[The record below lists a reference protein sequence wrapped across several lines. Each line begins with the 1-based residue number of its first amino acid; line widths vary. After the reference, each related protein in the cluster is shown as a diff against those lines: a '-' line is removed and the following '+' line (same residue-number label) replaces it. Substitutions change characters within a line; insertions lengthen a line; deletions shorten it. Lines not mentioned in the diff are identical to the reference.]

1 MSGSDLLEEGY
12 DGRCVDEIVAR
23 GPLYLGK
30 ELLAASFLAGVSALS
45 GVFLVGRRALTI
57 GAAIVFLL
65 VSVPMGS
72 VIVFV
77 GMAPGLVQAAYVVGI
92 AAMSGAI
99 VLARS
104 SPRRATML
112 LSVVYL
118 VVWAG
123 LLALNAAEGHR
134 LAGSGV
140 SVS

>member
-1 MSGSDLLEEGY
+1 
-12 DGRCVDEIVAR
+12 
-23 GPLYLGK
+23 
-30 ELLAASFLAGVSALS
+30 
-45 GVFLVGRRALTI
+45 
-57 GAAIVFLL
+57 
-65 VSVPMGS
+65 MGS